1 MKSATERR
9 QLVLE
14 AISDQRMVLID
25 NLAADLGVSRRTI
38 ERDIAALSCSYP
50 IVTSKGGG
58 GGVRAMDGWYLSRR
72 YLHDDQE
79 ELLRSFLPGLQP
91 EERKKLEDI
100 LLAFAKP
107 RKGDKN
113 GITQNISEGA
123 ASV

>member
-1 MKSATERR
+1 
-9 QLVLE
+9 
-14 AISDQRMVLID
+14 
-25 NLAADLGVSRRTI
+25 
-38 ERDIAALSCSYP
+38 
-50 IVTSKGGG
+50 
-58 GGVRAMDGWYLSRR
+58 MDGWYVSRR

-100 LLAFAKP
+100 LLAFAIP

-113 GITQNISEGA
+113 GITQEIREGA